1 MSTVWKLVLLA
12 VLIIVVVVIS
22 VNSKRETYY
31 SFATDPTNGEN
42 STESSVPSYDNSS
55 GGYVDIVEN
64 AVPITLPQPADNL
77 INVSVTHIDDKS
89 SNQLSAA
96 TATVSTGSTITD
108 ADNSLRQSA
117 EETQVLV
124 IDSGTETT
132 NTTSESN
139 AMNLLI
145 SSDDVYQEMTLL
157 EKSIR
162 RYLSAG
168 HKISILNS
176 ETLYKEGFI
185 NSYFVDRY
193 DVSFRVNGDGYDIV
207 ISPRYSIE
215 TSLLESLAQK
225 NNIKKTNTGVEYI
238 FWIKAYKS

>member
-12 VLIIVVVVIS
+12 VLIVVVVIIS
-22 VNSKRETYY
+22 VNSKREMYY
-31 SFATDPTNGEN
+31 SFATDATNGED
-42 STESSVPSYDNSS
+42 STGE
-55 GGYVDIVEN
+55 YVDIVEN
-64 AVPITLPQPADNL
+64 ATSATLPQSADNL
-77 INVSVTHIDDKS
+77 INVSVTHIDGKS
-89 SNQLSAA
+89 SNHLSTA
-96 TATVSTGSTITD
+96 TATVSKGSTITD
-108 ADNSLRQSA
+108 ADNSLRQST
-117 EETQVLV
+117 EEIQVIV

-132 NTTSESN
+132 NTTNESS

-168 HKISILNS
+168 HKISTLNS

-185 NSYFVDRY
+185 NENLVDRY
-193 DVSFRVNGDGYDIV
+193 DVSFKVNGDGYDIV

-225 NNIKKTNTGVEYI
+225 NNIKKTDTSIEYI